1 MNIFQ
6 KLDQCVQKEGEE
18 WLDVFFP
25 LKNKER
31 SEMTRSYVVKNN
43 AVNFLREIWDNK
55 ILSLFYLIVVGA
67 NIFEF
72 SGEILGIQ
80 IVWQRL
86 AIAASVPVTFFVSL
100 VFLVVFI
107 LERFKGAKVVSVIKE
122 ATREFFQIFE
132 DDSHEDV
139 VASVRMTMKQRAYY
153 IAMDYWAVFA
163 CIGLI
168 TVLNYFEKSSVEVAI
183 WTIAFDFW
191 VAWGFMV
198 YSLRT
203 GKDVTFGEGYRRA
216 LDIIHRES
224 KVIGFLGMV
233 GVNAKATIW
242 DGPEQVPIFFKKE
255 LRSFERMVGILVPLS
270 IIQGIFWAWLY
281 SYGYE
286 SVFAAIK
293 SAI

>member
-1 MNIFQ
+1 MNVSQ
-6 KLDQCVQKEGEE
+6 RVDQYVHRKGEE
-18 WLDVFFP
+18 WLEGFFP
-25 LKNKER
+25 SKNRER
-31 SEMTRSYVVKNN
+31 LEMTRSYIVKNN
-43 AVNFLREIWDNK
+43 AVGFLREIWDNK
-55 ILSLFYLIVVGA
+55 ILSLFYLIVIGA
-67 NIFEF
+67 NTFEF
-72 SGEILGIQ
+72 SKEVLGVQ

-86 AIAASVPVTFFVSL
+86 IIATSAPITIFIGL

-107 LERFKGAKVVSVIKE
+107 LEKFKDNKIILVIKE

-139 VASVRMTMKQRAYY
+139 VETVRMTMKQRAYY
-153 IAMDYWAVFA
+153 VAMDYWVVFA
-163 CIGLI
+163 CIGLVA
-168 TVLNYFEKSSVEVAI
+168 TLNYFNKSDLEVSV

-233 GVNAKATIW
+233 AINAKATIW

-255 LRSFERMVGILVPLS
+255 LGDFERMVHVLVPLS

-286 SVFAAIK
+286 SVFAAVK
-293 SAI
+293 SAM

>member
-1 MNIFQ
+1 MNIFH
-6 KLDQCVQKEGEE
+6 KLDQCVQREGEE

-25 LKNKER
+25 SRDKER
-31 SEMTRSYVVKNN
+31 SEMTMSYVVKNN
-43 AVNFLREIWDNK
+43 AVNFLREIWKNK
-55 ILSLFYLIVVGA
+55 ILSLFYLIVIGA

-80 IVWQRL
+80 VVWQRL
-86 AIAASVPVTFFVSL
+86 AIASSVPITVFVL
-100 VFLVVFI
+100 IVFLVVFI
-107 LERFKGAKVVSVIKE
+107 LEQFRDTKIISILKE

-139 VASVRMTMKQRAYY
+139 VETVRMTMRQRAYY

-168 TVLNYFEKSSVEVAI
+168 AVLNYFEKTSFEIAI
-183 WTIAFDFW
+183 WTITFDFW
-191 VAWGFMV
+191 VAWSFMV

-216 LDIIHRES
+216 LDVVHRES
-224 KVIGFLGMV
+224 KIIGFLGMV

-255 LRSFERMVGILVPLS
+255 LGSFERMVGILVPLS

>member
-1 MNIFQ
+1 MNVSQ
-6 KLDQCVQKEGEE
+6 RVDQYVHRKGEE
-18 WLDVFFP
+18 WLEVFFP
-25 LKNKER
+25 SKNRER
-31 SEMTRSYVVKNN
+31 LEMTRSYIVKNN
-43 AVNFLREIWDNK
+43 AVGFLREIWDNK
-55 ILSLFYLIVVGA
+55 ILSLFYLIVIGA
-67 NIFEF
+67 NTFEF
-72 SGEILGIQ
+72 SKEVLGVQ

-86 AIAASVPVTFFVSL
+86 IIATSAPITIFIGL

-107 LERFKGAKVVSVIKE
+107 LEKFKDNKIILVIKE

-139 VASVRMTMKQRAYY
+139 VETVRMTMKQRAYY
-153 IAMDYWAVFA
+153 VAMDYWVVFA
-163 CIGLI
+163 CIGLVA
-168 TVLNYFEKSSVEVAI
+168 TLNYFNKSDLEVSV

-233 GVNAKATIW
+233 AINAKATIW

-255 LRSFERMVGILVPLS
+255 LGDFERMVHVLVPLS

-286 SVFAAIK
+286 SVFAAVK
-293 SAI
+293 SAM